1 MSNCT
6 ESDEP
11 VVSNPFAM
19 MFPEHLSAMVTCA
32 ESSSLPSRHYSPLD
46 KPTPTS
52 VRTPQMQAA
61 DLLIEALAEVE
72 DASFARPG
80 IPACSRNHRAP
91 FGALCPA
98 PCGSTPN
105 AHVIVAIGTGKG
117 RAGLRLSHTRTAGPL
132 SRDPFSRR
140 RKAPFFVQRRSSIRD
155 IFETLAYDCNA
166 AWSAAWLF

>member
-72 DASFARPG
+72 DASFAVQAFQPVPATTVPHSVRYAPRHAGRPQM
-80 IPACSRNHRAP
+80 
-91 FGALCPA
+91 
-98 PCGSTPN
+98 
-105 AHVIVAIGTGKG
+105 
-117 RAGLRLSHTRTAGPL
+117 RTSL
-132 SRDPFSRR
+132 SRSELVR
-140 RKAPFFVQRRSSIRD
+140 AV
-155 IFETLAYDCNA
+155 LA
-166 AWSAAWLF
+166 